1 MFINGLIEEQEVS
14 GFGFCMYGKQICSPT
29 VADDMV
35 LVSLSK
41 QGMNEMLDICW
52 KYSQKWRY
60 FYNAAKCKVVV
71 FNDRPSKTLVM
82 YLKLDQN
89 QLM

>member
-1 MFINGLIEEQEVS
+1 MFTELRIRILYVWKTIW
-14 GFGFCMYGKQICSPT
+14 SPT

-41 QGMNEMLDICW
+41 QGMDEMLDICW